1 MAGEIL
7 HRLVLI
13 ALLIVLQVPVTYLIV
28 KFLIYEDGLWGVF
41 KKLRHAVGIREYES
55 VANSGDIEKVR
66 RIERKWWG
74 SQVLY
79 CYNCLSPYVCL
90 VVAIA
95 AAHIASVVTEM
106 TVGESVAKI
115 GEGFGLTLLGLVI
128 WLPLTGLTVMA
139 FDYLGTP

>member
-7 HRLVLI
+7 YRLILV
-13 ALLIVLQVPVTYLIV
+13 AMLIVMPVPAAYVIV
-28 KFLIYEDGLWGVF
+28 KFLIYEDGALGIF

-55 VANSGDIEKVR
+55 VANNGDIEKVR
-66 RIERKWWG
+66 RIERRWWG

-115 GEGFGLTLLGLVI
+115 GEGFGLTLLGLVM

>member
-7 HRLVLI
+7 HRLILI
-13 ALLIVLQVPVTYLIV
+13 ALLIVMQVPVAYLVV
-28 KFLIYEDGLWGVF
+28 KFLIYEDGLWGGF
-41 KKLRHAVGIREYES
+41 RKLRQLTGIVEYAGMNDDGGEYK
-55 VANSGDIEKVR
+55 IR

-95 AAHIASVVTEM
+95 AAHIASAVTEI
-106 TVGESVAKI
+106 TVGESVAKL
-115 GEGFGLTLLGLVI
+115 GEGFGLTLLGLVM